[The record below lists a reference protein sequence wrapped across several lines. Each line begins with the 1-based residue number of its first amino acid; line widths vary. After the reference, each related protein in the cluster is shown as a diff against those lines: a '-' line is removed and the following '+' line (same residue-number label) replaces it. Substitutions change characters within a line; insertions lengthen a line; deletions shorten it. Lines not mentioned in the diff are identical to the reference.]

1 MDIRVENNAS
11 AKRFETMVAGY
22 QVFLDYEL
30 KDQTM
35 TLIHTKVPSELE
47 GQGLGGK
54 IVKAAL
60 EYAKNHGLQ
69 VIPQCP
75 FVLSYVERHQEYKS
89 IVVKEHGQSTR

>member
-1 MDIRVENNAS
+1 MDIKIENNKS
-11 AKRFETMVAGY
+11 AKRFEAIAAGY
-22 QVFLDYEL
+22 RVFIDYEL
-30 KDQTM
+30 NNQTM

-75 FVLSYVERHQEYKS
+75 FVLSYIERHQEYKTL
-89 IVVKEHGQSTR
+89 IENEH